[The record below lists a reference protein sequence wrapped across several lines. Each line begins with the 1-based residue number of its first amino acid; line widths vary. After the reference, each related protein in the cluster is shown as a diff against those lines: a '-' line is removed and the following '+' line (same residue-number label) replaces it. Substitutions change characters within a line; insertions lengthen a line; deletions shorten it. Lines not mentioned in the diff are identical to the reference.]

1 MDPNFRKARTSARQR
16 GGAAAGVQNLDQVE
30 ILGLNSKFELGEYEL
45 PEAYK
50 NFNFTGFAGFPFS
63 DVKPEADTSTSS
75 SSSSEG
81 SSSDTD

>member
-1 MDPNFRKARTSARQR
+1 MPGKKV
-16 GGAAAGVQNLDQVE
+16 GCQNLDQVE
-30 ILGLNSKFELGEYEL
+30 ILGVNSKFELGEHTL
-45 PEAYK
+45 PEDYK

-63 DVKPEADTSTSS
+63 DVKPEKEDTSSSS